1 MIVFITEQP
10 YSFNLNGAASLSSSH
25 LRMLRF
31 RFPDEQLQVVLLSE
45 TKQFWAEEP
54 DFPKDMVSVSTVS
67 MPYITYRPL
76 SLSAFFLAY
85 FQSDYK
91 KLIRSVFLIDSSRIE
106 ALSRLNTALSGM
118 EKPSFIWCEHLMP
131 LLYLHLLP
139 DFRAEQVNL
148 IYSHHDFLYKVMLV
162 RKKSLKNYLRAALL
176 KKIEHRAL
184 NTVRTSLSGSLSEVR
199 EIQKHLPENRKAGF
213 LPCFFPPQTFGE
225 ISADHQLSIYHLGT
239 SAATANRKGLEFF
252 FQKVYP
258 ALQDLPV
265 NIELFG
271 EVRNYILS
279 RFPGI
284 DKNPRLIFHEFVP
297 DLSQQMKPGMIHILP
312 YAGFTGTRT
321 RIPALTRFSPCL
333 VGFENMKDSYPFLTT
348 GENAMVARDEKEFT
362 EFLLKLLS
370 DQSLRNTIS
379 GNVAADMK
387 KFEEETSRAFHI

>member
-1 MIVFITEQP
+1 MMVFITEQP

-31 RFPDEQLQVVLLSE
+31 RFPDELVQVVLLSE

-76 SLSAFFLAY
+76 SLSSFLSAFFL
-85 FQSDYK
+85 SDFRN
-91 KLIRSVFLIDSSRIE
+91 LISRVFLIDSRRKE

-118 EKPSFIWCEHLMP
+118 EKPDLIWCEHLMP

-139 DFRAEQVNL
+139 DFRAGKAKLV
-148 IYSHHDFLYKVMLV
+148 YSHHDFQHKLLLV
-162 RKKSLKNYLRAALL
+162 RERSVKNYFRAILL
-176 KKIEHRAL
+176 KKTEQQAANMASACIA
-184 NTVRTSLSGSLSEVR
+184 GSLSEVL
-199 EIQKHLPENRKAGF
+199 ELDIFLPENKKTQF

-265 NIELFG
+265 TIELFG

-348 GENAMVARDEKEFT
+348 GKNAMVARDEKEFT

-370 DQSLRNTIS
+370 DESLRNTIS

>member
-54 DFPKDMVSVSTVS
+54 DFPIEEVSVTMVS

-76 SLSAFFLAY
+76 SPSSFFSAY
-85 FQSDYK
+85 FQSDFK

-118 EKPSFIWCEHLMP
+118 GNPAFIWCEHLMP

-139 DFRAEQVNL
+139 DFRAGQAKLV
-148 IYSHHDFLYKVMLV
+148 YSHHDFLYKVMLV

-184 NTVRTSLSGSLSEVR
+184 NTVQTSLSGSLSEVR

-213 LPCFFPPQTFGE
+213 LPCFFPFVPEAQNASDDY
-225 ISADHQLSIYHLGT
+225 IAIYHLGT
-239 SAATANRKGLEFF
+239 AAATANRKGLEFF

-284 DKNPRLIFHEFVP
+284 DKNPRLVFHEFVP
-297 DLSQQMKPGMIHILP
+297 DLKVKMKPGMIHILP
-312 YAGFTGTRT
+312 YSGFTGTRT

-348 GENAMVARDEKEFT
+348 GKNAMVARDEKEFT

-379 GNVAADMK
+379 GNVAVDMK